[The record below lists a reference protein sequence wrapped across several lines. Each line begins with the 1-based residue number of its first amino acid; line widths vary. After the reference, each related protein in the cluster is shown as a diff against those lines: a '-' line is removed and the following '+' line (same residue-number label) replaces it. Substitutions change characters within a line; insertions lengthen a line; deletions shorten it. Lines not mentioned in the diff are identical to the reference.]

1 MGIPRAVAVV
11 VDGARVLAIRR
22 YLRLE
27 KAVDCVM
34 CEYGGRDGPDCR
46 GHRYAVLPGG
56 HVEAGES
63 AEAAA
68 VRELEEETTLT
79 AEVDRLLWTGSH
91 NGRPAYY
98 FLMTNVEGVAEL
110 SGPEAAEHS
119 PDNHFE
125 LYWAEVDEL
134 ERLGMYPGDVQA
146 RLSDHVAR

>member
-11 VDGARVLAIRR
+11 VDGGRVLAIRR

-27 KAVDCVM
+27 KAVECVM
-34 CEYGGRDGPDCR
+34 CEYGGWGGADCG

-56 HVEAGES
+56 HVEVGET
-63 AEAAA
+63 AEVAA

-98 FLMTNVEGVAEL
+98 FLMRNVVGVAEL
-110 SGPEAAEHS
+110 SGPEAEAHS

-125 LYWAEVDEL
+125 LCWVQVGEL
-134 ERLGMYPGDVQA
+134 GPLGMYPGDVQA
-146 RLSDHVAR
+146 RLSDLIVG